1 MKRIEK
7 LPYCQCGCG
16 KRVAKAGNQFLLGH
30 NNKKG
35 NKDSSSKNAHSR
47 FKKGN
52 SYGKGRPQG
61 SRNKCT
67 IAAENLFEEE
77 SGAIARQAVEMA
89 LNGHPQM
96 IKLIMER
103 VVPIKKSSPI
113 KNLEGMPSV
122 DTVESAGEAAEF
134 ILQSIASGKVSPLD
148 GEILS
153 RVLDKRLHALQITEI
168 EDELKALKEK
178 FVE

>member
-1 MKRIEK
+1 MNK
-7 LPYCQCGCG
+7 LPFCKCGCG
-16 KRVAKAGNQFLLGH
+16 KRVTKEGNKFLLGH

-35 NKDSSSKNAHSR
+35 NKDSSSKNTHSR
-47 FKKGN
+47 FQAGN
-52 SYGKGRPQG
+52 KYGRGRPCG
-61 SRNKCT
+61 SKNKVT
-67 IAAENLFEEE
+67 IAAENIFEEE

-103 VVPIKKSSPI
+103 VVPIKKSSPV
-113 KNLEGMPSV
+113 KLDGMPIV

-168 EDELKALKEK
+168 ERELKELKEK
-178 FVE
+178 LDV